1 MLLFSSLVLHARYR
15 RCTRCRWEW
24 RQRGRYSINSS
35 PWIGPFFTQI
45 GVLCKLC
52 GDVYVPNTK
61 KTRCLTRPRVVA
73 CSWPHFLSRGCWT
86 APVRASRS
94 IARPP
99 TLVPPQEPWNPASF
113 NFYKASPLE
122 FVLSYT
128 PSFKHDL
135 DEAAAAVAAA
145 SAERAGVIPVEMDAA
160 AGVAAAA
167 AAGVGAGEAKA
178 ATLGALRGAGD
189 KLNLGAPAADG
200 LDGDFPLGCAEVS
213 TTAPPQD
220 AVLVNIRPVG
230 PVSLLLTPGCV
241 NMLVLV
247 LPLFFRGSGAEEK
260 GFQGYDWGTCGVYV
274 VAGMCVWFDLLGYKF
289 GCLNVL
295 CFVYIW

>member
-1 MLLFSSLVLHARYR
+1 MHVTAAVHVVAGSGDRGDDIPTTVLPGLAPFLR
-15 RCTRCRWEW
+15 RLA
-24 RQRGRYSINSS
+24 YSVD
-35 PWIGPFFTQI
+35 W
-45 GVLCKLC
+45 C

-61 KTRCLTRPRVVA
+61 KTKCLTRPRVVA

-94 IARPP
+94 VAMPP

-167 AAGVGAGEAKA
+167 AAGAGVGEAKA

-241 NMLVLV
+241 KC
-247 LPLFFRGSGAEEK
+247 LFWSCYCFFAVPEPRKRASRVRIGEVVVCTWSLGCA
-260 GFQGYDWGTCGVYV
+260 CGLI
-274 VAGMCVWFDLLGYKF
+274 LLGYKF
-289 GCLNVL
+289 RCLSFF
-295 CFVYIW
+295 CFVYLW